1 MDQFQPSGN
10 PYGQPYHTPY
20 RRNHSERMAIAS
32 ITLGMIALI
41 SCTCLYLSIPCGA
54 LAIIFAT
61 LSRGGQMR
69 YSGKAQMG
77 LILGASAIIL
87 TVIVYGVSFALALAQ
102 YGSID
107 GILKAYSDMVGID
120 YNDLIQQLYQT
131 P

>member
-20 RRNHSERMAIAS
+20 RSNHSERMAITS
-32 ITLGMIALI
+32 MTLGMIALI

-77 LILGASAIIL
+77 LILGAAALIL
-87 TVIVYGVSFALALAQ
+87 TVVAYGTSFALALAQ

-107 GILKAYSDMVGID
+107 GILKAYSDMIGID

>member
-1 MDQFQPSGN
+1 MDQFQSSGN
-10 PYGQPYHTPY
+10 PYGQPYFNPY
-20 RRNHSERMAIAS
+20 RSNHSERMAIAS
-32 ITLGMIALI
+32 MTLGMIALI
-41 SCTCLYLSIPCGA
+41 GCTCLYLSIPCGA
-54 LAIIFAT
+54 LAIILAT

-77 LILGASAIIL
+77 LILGAAAIIL
-87 TVIVYGVSFALALAQ
+87 TTIVYVASFGLALAQ

-107 GILKAYSDMVGID
+107 GILKAYSDMTGID

>member
-20 RRNHSERMAIAS
+20 RSNHSERMAITS
-32 ITLGMIALI
+32 MTLGMIALI

-69 YSGKAQMG
+69 YSGKAQIG
-77 LILGASAIIL
+77 LIFGAAAIIL
-87 TVIVYGVSFALALAQ
+87 TIIVYAASFGLALAQ